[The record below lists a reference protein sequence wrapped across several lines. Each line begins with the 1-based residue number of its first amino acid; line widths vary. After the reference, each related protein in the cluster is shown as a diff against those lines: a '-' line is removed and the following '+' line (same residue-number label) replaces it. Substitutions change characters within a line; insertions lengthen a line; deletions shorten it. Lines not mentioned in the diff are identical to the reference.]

1 MDHGRRGGHISSGE
15 RGKDQGASSKRRG
28 KTTRQRTVLNEK
40 QLTVL
45 HTFYDN
51 NCRPDAIMKEQLTAM
66 TGLPQR
72 VIRVWFQN
80 KRCKDKK
87 RSIALKQQQQ
97 QKMEQQQMRNG
108 EGGEQQNSGQQKQ
121 QVGLF
126 DVRFKKKPETHIS
139 VNNCGFIST
148 KCF

>member
-1 MDHGRRGGHISSGE
+1 MNRGGHVTGSD
-15 RGKDQGASSKRRG
+15 RGKDGHGSGGKRRPG

-51 NCRPDAIMKEQLTAM
+51 NCRPDAIMKEQLTTM

-87 RSIALKQQQQ
+87 RSIKQQQ
-97 QKMEQQQMRNG
+97 EQMQMRN
-108 EGGEQQNSGQQKQ
+108 EGDQRNEQEHSDQQKQ
-121 QVGLF
+121 QVSWF
-126 DVRFKKKPETHIS
+126 AIWF
-139 VNNCGFIST
+139 
-148 KCF
+148 

>member
-1 MDHGRRGGHISSGE
+1 MPGQNINSDHSGCINRGGHIGKESGHSA
-15 RGKDQGASSKRRG
+15 RSNKNKV

-45 HTFYDN
+45 HTFYEN
-51 NCRPDAIMKEQLTAM
+51 NCRPDAIMKEQLTTM

-87 RSIALKQQQQ
+87 IAMKQQQE
-97 QKMEQQQMRNG
+97 QKMRNG
-108 EGGEQQNSGQQKQ
+108 EGGRQ
-121 QVGLF
+121 QVGLMI
-126 DVRFKKKPETHIS
+126 V
-139 VNNCGFIST
+139 
-148 KCF
+148 

>member
-1 MDHGRRGGHISSGE
+1 MTGSN
-15 RGKDQGASSKRRG
+15 RGKDSGHGKRRPG

-87 RSIALKQQQQ
+87 RSIALKQQQ
-97 QKMEQQQMRNG
+97 EEHQQMQIRN
-108 EGGEQQNSGQQKQ
+108 EGGGQQKQ
-121 QVGLF
+121 QVTVWF
-126 DVRFKKKPETHIS
+126 
-139 VNNCGFIST
+139 C
-148 KCF
+148 

>member
-1 MDHGRRGGHISSGE
+1 M
-15 RGKDQGASSKRRG
+15 
-28 KTTRQRTVLNEK
+28 LNEK

-97 QKMEQQQMRNG
+97 QKMEQQQIRNG
-108 EGGEQQNSGQQKQ
+108 EGGEQQNLGQQKQ
-121 QVGLF
+121 QVGLL
-126 DVRFKKKPETHIS
+126 DVKNKNVWKLL
-139 VNNCGFIST
+139 
-148 KCF
+148 

>member
-1 MDHGRRGGHISSGE
+1 
-15 RGKDQGASSKRRG
+15 
-28 KTTRQRTVLNEK
+28 
-40 QLTVL
+40 
-45 HTFYDN
+45 
-51 NCRPDAIMKEQLTAM
+51 M

-121 QVGLF
+121 QNEASNSNDGPNTSDQPINGTGQNSNQTIDQSMGYLHQ
-126 DVRFKKKPETHIS
+126 KQQQPAWKA
-139 VNNCGFIST
+139 
-148 KCF
+148 

>member
-1 MDHGRRGGHISSGE
+1 M
-15 RGKDQGASSKRRG
+15 
-28 KTTRQRTVLNEK
+28 LNEK

-108 EGGEQQNSGQQKQ
+108 EGGEQQNSEQQKQ
-121 QVGLF
+121 QVG
-126 DVRFKKKPETHIS
+126 
-139 VNNCGFIST
+139 
-148 KCF
+148 